1 MSGDRSRERRQ
12 LAAERLIFAQQMAD
26 WKIRASVLGM
36 TQRWLD
42 LAEPREPDTFDKALR
57 LRAIQ
62 TKFGQKLRAHYEPP
76 EELPHGILTLL
87 MQLNAPQDG
96 ETGNRL
102 LWYFRFA
109 QSLGKTPPGLSAFR
123 AGARSSYN
131 VSMKQFVVE
140 SGDFVAT
147 TGIYRMVEHPER
159 EITLVY
165 GDSVPTFQR
174 QKVKFRLIRA
184 AKNPRRGWAEP

>member
-26 WKIRASVLGM
+26 WKMRASVLGM

-42 LAEPREPDTFDKALR
+42 LAEPREPDTFDNALR

-62 TKFGQKLRAHYEPP
+62 TKLGQRLRAHYELP

-96 ETGNRL
+96 ESGATAGNGR
-102 LWYFRFA
+102 
-109 QSLGKTPPGLSAFR
+109 SR
-123 AGARSSYN
+123 A
-131 VSMKQFVVE
+131 
-140 SGDFVAT
+140 T
-147 TGIYRMVEHPER
+147 
-159 EITLVY
+159 
-165 GDSVPTFQR
+165 
-174 QKVKFRLIRA
+174 
-184 AKNPRRGWAEP
+184 